1 MSATLP
7 PIITHQNVRLRRG
20 AHRSPADGACVM
32 EVVSMLA
39 GERFS
44 DRPQTA
50 CPVIGAFLRAYND
63 IVGDAPR
70 QELLTCAA
78 SVVGTRNPDAE
89 HDRVRRCVD
98 AALASYDDSP
108 RWRRRLEGEHRL
120 TALLVLADGPL
131 DRPGI
136 DRFGYQLARLV
147 HCSRDSRLRALELVE
162 DLAAIAAGPRVTVEA
177 GGLRVLVH
185 H

>member
-1 MSATLP
+1 MSATFP

-39 GERFS
+39 GERFT

-70 QELLTCAA
+70 QEMLACAA
-78 SVVGTRNPDAE
+78 NVVDSRRPEAE
-89 HDRVRRCVD
+89 PERVRRCVEE
-98 AALASYDDSP
+98 AVASYDDSP

-120 TALLVLADGPL
+120 TALLVLADGQI

-147 HCSRDSRLRALELVE
+147 HCSRDGRARALGLVE
-162 DLAAIAAGPRVTVEA
+162 DLAAIGAGPRVAAEA
-177 GGLRVLVH
+177 GALRDLVH
-185 H
+185 D

>member
-1 MSATLP
+1 MSAP
-7 PIITHQNVRLRRG
+7 PSPIITHQNVRLRRG

-50 CPVIGAFLRAYND
+50 CPVIAAFLRAYND

-70 QELLTCAA
+70 QELLACAS
-78 SVVGTRNPDAE
+78 SVVGSRRAE
-89 HDRVRRCVD
+89 AEADRVRRCVD
-98 AALASYDDSP
+98 EALACYDDSP

-147 HCSRDSRLRALELVE
+147 HCSRDSRARALGLVE
-162 DLAAIAAGPRVTVEA
+162 DLAAIGSGPRAAVEP

-185 H
+185 D